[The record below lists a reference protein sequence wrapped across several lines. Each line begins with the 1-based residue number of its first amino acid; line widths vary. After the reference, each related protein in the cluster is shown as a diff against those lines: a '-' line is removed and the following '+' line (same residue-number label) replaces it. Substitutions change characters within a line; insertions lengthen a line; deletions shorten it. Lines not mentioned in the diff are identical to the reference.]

1 MSGRGRRIAV
11 VLAALALVLSAGRW
25 GSVFV
30 TDRLWEASVGEAVAV
45 AGARRALLGLSLELL
60 VLLISV
66 AWFVV
71 HFAVAARIALPDRA
85 PPEREHAH
93 LWPKQVPRW
102 TLTVLAAVFGA
113 VLGSGAGQWLDE
125 LLLSLDG
132 IKFGVPDLLL
142 GSDLGVFLGDF
153 PLWLDLQ
160 ARGFLLIAV
169 ALAAVLLLHAAGG
182 TIRVA
187 ARRLWVS
194 PPARGQIAILL
205 ACFALIV
212 AWSCLLEPFRLA
224 AGLRGPILPSEFLLR
239 TPMALLEASLGAT
252 AAVFSFLWWLRMR
265 GFVAFVAW
273 VLFGVSLLAGRLLPL
288 YSETAPADPGWQAPA
303 RNVDSISFALSVAE
317 GGTPVAAP
325 PAASLPATLWDES
338 ILTGAA
344 ADSGVL
350 AGLSR
355 GWLSQGGRARPV
367 WFAVREVRG
376 LRPALLALSDDQVSP
391 GGRPLAWREGDSTPT
406 PGVGS
411 YRELSPHDLR
421 PSAPAVEVGPEVRGV
436 SLDAWLKRIMLA
448 WALQAPAALS
458 APSQSRVGWRQDPLE
473 RLRAI
478 APFAHWSPA
487 EARPAGRQLVWRSEG
502 LLTSSLFPASTRI
515 EWFGE
520 IVSMVRPAFLG
531 MVDAQTGAVR
541 VFRRDSRDSLS
552 AAWARIAAPLIEPA
566 SAIPAF
572 LRVGEP
578 YPEEL
583 LLAQARA
590 SEGPAWGAGRLERS
604 PAAAKALLPPPSPG
618 GSEVVVPFIQVATK
632 RVRVLLDARRTPEG
646 DSIRVIRLD
655 SLEAMD
661 SPSGF
666 IQRWDRF
673 PFQQQVR
680 DSVRAAGVTF
690 ESGQVRYAR
699 AAEGI
704 VAYQPAWA
712 VSPSGG
718 AQLVL
723 VNVAQGSG
731 IGTGRTFAEAWKNL
745 RGEVTPSAAGAP
757 AQALLEEARRWMRHA
772 DSALKRGDLQELGR
786 ALAYLRDL
794 LERPRDKP

>member
-30 TDRLWEASVGEAVAV
+30 SDRLWEASVGEAVAV

-66 AWFVV
+66 AWFLV
-71 HFAVAARIALPDRA
+71 HFSVAARIALPERA
-85 PPEREHAH
+85 PPERENAH
-93 LWPKQVPRW
+93 LWPSQVPRW
-102 TLTVLAAVFGA
+102 TLTIIAVVFGA

-125 LLLSLDG
+125 VLLSLDG

-142 GSDLGVFLGDF
+142 GTDLGVFLRDF

-182 TIRVA
+182 TIRIA

-194 PPARGQIAILL
+194 PAARGQIAILL

-212 AWSCLLEPFRLA
+212 AWSCVLEPFRLA

-239 TPMALLEASLGAT
+239 TPLALLAAALGAT

-273 VLFGVSLLAGRLLPL
+273 VLFGVALLAGRVLPL
-288 YSETAPADPGWQAPA
+288 YSDTASADPGWQAPA
-303 RNVDSISFALSVAE
+303 RNVDSVSFALAVGE
-317 GGTPVAAP
+317 GGTPLARA
-325 PAASLPATLWDES
+325 PAALLSATLWDES
-338 ILTGAA
+338 ILSGAA
-344 ADSGVL
+344 VDSGSLV
-350 AGLSR
+350 GQTR

-367 WFAVREVRG
+367 WFAVREVRA

-391 GGRPLAWREGDSTPT
+391 SGGLLAWREGDSTPT

-436 SLDAWLKRIMLA
+436 SLDAWPKRIMLA

-458 APSQSRVGWRQDPLE
+458 APSQSRVGWRLDPLE

-478 APFAHWSPA
+478 APFAHWSPPR
-487 EARPAGRQLVWRSEG
+487 ARPSGSQLVWTSEG

-515 EWFGE
+515 EWFGGT
-520 IVSMVRPAFLG
+520 VSMVRPAFLG
-531 MVDAQTGAVR
+531 MVDAGTGAVR
-541 VFRRDSRDSLS
+541 VFRRDMGDSLS

-566 SAIPAF
+566 SEIPAF
-572 LRVGEP
+572 LRVGEA

-590 SEGPAWGAGRLERS
+590 LEGPAWGAGRLERS
-604 PAAAKALLPPPSPG
+604 PGVGKALLPPPSPG
-618 GSEVVVPFIQVATK
+618 GGEVLVPFIHGTTK
-632 RVRVLLDARRTPEG
+632 KVRVLLHSLRTPKG
-646 DSIRVIRLD
+646 DSVRVIRLD
-655 SLEAMD
+655 SLHAID

-680 DSVRAAGVTF
+680 DSVRAAGATF
-690 ESGQVRYAR
+690 ESGQVRFEL
-699 AAEGI
+699 AAEGV

-712 VSPSGG
+712 VTPSGG

-723 VNVAQGSG
+723 VNVALGSA
-731 IGTGRTFAEAWKNL
+731 IGAGRTFGEAWKNL